1 MFVQHHFLGLLHDS
15 TTDGL
20 TPNIMVLPTGI
31 LYYEAQ
37 QYHRNDAMQFPAF
50 YWHSSICTTGS
61 VAWLPATVWG
71 AAKRFVCYYGLW

>member
-20 TPNIMVLPTGI
+20 SQNIMVLPTGI

-37 QYHRNDAMQFPAF
+37 QHHRNDAMQFPAF
-50 YWHSSICTTGS
+50 H
-61 VAWLPATVWG
+61 
-71 AAKRFVCYYGLW
+71 

>member
-1 MFVQHHFLGLLHDS
+1 MFQNVCLTPFPIITAES

-20 TPNIMVLPTGI
+20 TQNIMVFPTGI

-50 YWHSSICTTGS
+50 Y
-61 VAWLPATVWG
+61 
-71 AAKRFVCYYGLW
+71 